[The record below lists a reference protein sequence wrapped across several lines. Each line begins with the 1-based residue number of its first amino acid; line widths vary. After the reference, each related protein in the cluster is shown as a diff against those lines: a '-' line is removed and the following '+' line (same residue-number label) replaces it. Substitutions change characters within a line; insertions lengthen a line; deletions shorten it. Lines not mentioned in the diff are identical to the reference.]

1 VNVCRQSILQSSFV
15 FRSNLAKSARPSGSS
30 GRKIKVGDK
39 LYLYTGMRT
48 KHARRLRVERC
59 EAVIPL
65 WIERD
70 GSIFLD
76 KRQLDGKESDKMA
89 RADGFQTV
97 DDFVSWF
104 RDHYGLPFYG
114 ILIRW

>member
-1 VNVCRQSILQSSFV
+1 MPAINFAEQFCFPVEFGEKRQTI
-15 FRSNLAKSARPSGSS
+15 
-30 GRKIKVGDK
+30 RKQRKRNPIKVGDR

-76 KRQLDGKESDKMA
+76 KKKLDGKESDKMA

-104 RDHYGLPFYG
+104 RGHYGLPFYG
-114 ILIRW
+114 VLIRW